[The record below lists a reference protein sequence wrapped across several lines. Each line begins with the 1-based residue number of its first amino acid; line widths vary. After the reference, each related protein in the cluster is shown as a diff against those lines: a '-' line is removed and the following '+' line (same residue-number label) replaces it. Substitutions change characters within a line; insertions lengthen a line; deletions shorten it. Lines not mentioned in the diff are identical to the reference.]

1 MTKKR
6 KPNASNICSQCRQPA
21 VINVLRSRVYE
32 DGDVIILNVPM
43 TYCENCSEELITDET
58 MGMIEQILADP
69 DRYAVSKRVAVAD
82 FSAAQKASRRR
93 AA

>member
-1 MTKKR
+1 
-6 KPNASNICSQCRQPA
+6 
-21 VINVLRSRVYE
+21 
-32 DGDVIILNVPM
+32 M

>member
-1 MTKKR
+1 MTKKQ
-6 KPNASNICSQCRQPA
+6 KTNGSKVCSQCRQPA

-32 DGDVIILNVPM
+32 DGEVIILNVPM
-43 TYCENCSEELITDET
+43 TYCENCGEELITDET

-69 DRYAVSKRVAVAD
+69 NRYAVMRRVAVAD
-82 FSAAQKASRRR
+82 FGVAQKASCRR